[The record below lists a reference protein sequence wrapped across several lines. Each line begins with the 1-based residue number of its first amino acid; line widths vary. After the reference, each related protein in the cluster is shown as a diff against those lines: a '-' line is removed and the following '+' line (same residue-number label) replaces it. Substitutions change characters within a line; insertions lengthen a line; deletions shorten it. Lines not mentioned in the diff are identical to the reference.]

1 MKKPFLCLSVSILLL
16 LSTSAASQDLGA
28 DKKTLIR
35 ELLVIMDIKKNADA
49 IRNALSVQIEKDVSA
64 MLNRI
69 IGQDTKL
76 TKQERE
82 ELQQKVGENARK
94 SRERF
99 NRLFSERVNYPQ
111 LVEEVCYEVYD
122 KYYTLDELRDL
133 IAFYKTPVGQKTI
146 RIMPDLFAESMAKTN
161 ERLQPRLEPLIK
173 EIVEEET
180 KAIQESLPKRTPAAT
195 TPKTQNKRQPK

>member
-1 MKKPFLCLSVSILLL
+1 
-16 LSTSAASQDLGA
+16 
-28 DKKTLIR
+28 
-35 ELLVIMDIKKNADA
+35 MDIKKNADA

-122 KYYTLDELRDL
+122 KYYTLDELKDL

-195 TPKTQNKRQPK
+195 TPKTQNKRRPK